1 MTNPVHPKTSGG
13 FFGALSGGGIG
24 EAVNSLITQS
34 AYYHHLNASS
44 QDLLSGL
51 VVVGGAAVGQFVLAW
66 LSKWEPAASKD
77 AGALIHVLDPE
88 ETQAAAES
96 WLDAKWSALK
106 TEVLGAAADPT
117 NVHVLPS
124 APVPGVTVTDVSAKA
139 ATVGAR
145 NVSTEAPKAA
155 D

>member
-51 VVVGGAAVGQFVLAW
+51 VIVGGAAIGQFVLAW

-77 AGALIHVLDPE
+77 AGAVIHVLDPG

-96 WLDAKWSALK
+96 WLDTKWAVLKAEMAALRQH
-106 TEVLGAAADPT
+106 ADPT

-124 APVPGVTVTDVSAKA
+124 APVPSVTVTDVSPPA
-139 ATVGAR
+139 ATVA
-145 NVSTEAPKAA
+145 TEAPKAA